1 MTIETCFVLHYP
13 KILTDITLGSE
24 IMNNFLKKDF
34 CVHFLCFLQN
44 IYVLCIYLNQS
55 QKAGSEAKEMILLKE
70 TKAAKGRLN

>member
-34 CVHFLCFLQN
+34 CVFFMFSAKHICFM
-44 IYVLCIYLNQS
+44 YLS
-55 QKAGSEAKEMILLKE
+55 ESEPKVGSEAKEMILLK
-70 TKAAKGRLN
+70 GSCGC